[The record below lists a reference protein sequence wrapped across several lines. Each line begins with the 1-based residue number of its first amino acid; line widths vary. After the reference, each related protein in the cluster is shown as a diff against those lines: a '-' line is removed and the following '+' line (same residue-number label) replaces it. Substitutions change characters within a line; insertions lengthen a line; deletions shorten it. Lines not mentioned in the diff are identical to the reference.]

1 MWAWGTFRD
10 SSGPIGLV
18 EAGKLQTV
26 PVAVLP
32 GVQVTKV
39 ASGSDHLVM
48 LTKEGE
54 LYTMGN
60 AEQGQLG
67 RWGHLTPYSLHPA
80 PGPWPLAP
88 GPDTCAGSWRS
99 SATAGGAAG
108 WRPSSGP
115 SAST

>member
-18 EAGKLQTV
+18 EPGKLQMT
-26 PVAVLP
+26 PVSVLP

-48 LTKEGE
+48 LTKDGE

-67 RWGHLTPYSLHPA
+67 RWGLNCHLTSEF
-80 PGPWPLAP
+80 
-88 GPDTCAGSWRS
+88 
-99 SATAGGAAG
+99 
-108 WRPSSGP
+108 
-115 SAST
+115 